1 MSPLVA
7 VEYLRFTSGEG
18 ALQSRDAESYVSGV
32 GYPPGE
38 KIATVPVHHGC
49 QVENALPE
57 PDISYVAAPYL
68 VGFLDGN
75 SSQEIGA
82 DPLVSLGDAQF
93 RFGGTG
99 FQFP

>member
-38 KIATVPVHHGC
+38 KIATVPVHYRRE
-49 QVENALPE
+49 VEKTLPE
-57 PDISYVAAPYL
+57 P
-68 VGFLDGN
+68 
-75 SSQEIGA
+75 E
-82 DPLVSLGDAQF
+82 
-93 RFGGTG
+93 
-99 FQFP
+99 